1 MLRTLIIT
9 AAAALLLGCISPAGT
24 TDTTSTAGTTST
36 TSTTDT
42 GRLAEIEDRLA
53 KLEQKIG
60 QILEI
65 GRTPTPTAPAAA
77 PLSNEQI
84 EELEHGGTVTHGP
97 ETAPVTIVEYS
108 DFDCPFCAALQ
119 PALQQIKQEYGDQL
133 RLVFRQF
140 PLVGLHPNAWMA
152 AEASLCARE
161 QGKFPAMHAALFTE
175 TTKDVEHLQE
185 IAEEVGLDGP
195 LFEECLNIGQYDAE
209 VQADYDSGIAAGVR
223 GTPTMFINGSKIVGA
238 VSVIVIKEMI
248 DRELAAAR

>member
-1 MLRTLIIT
+1 MRMLRTLIIT

-24 TDTTSTAGTTST
+24 TDTHHRHRPPGRDRRPTRQAG
-36 TSTTDT
+36 
-42 GRLAEIEDRLA
+42 AEDRA
-53 KLEQKIG
+53 DPG
-60 QILEI
+60 DRAHADADRPSR
-65 GRTPTPTAPAAA
+65 G

-84 EELEHGGTVTHGP
+84 EEMEHGGTITHGP
-97 ETAPVTIVEYS
+97 ETAPVTIVEFS

-161 QGKFPAMHAALFTE
+161 QGEFPAMHAALFAE

-209 VQADYDSGIAAGVR
+209 VQADYDAGIAAGVR

>member
-1 MLRTLIIT
+1 MVCLCACCAPSSSPPRPPSCS
-9 AAAALLLGCISPAGT
+9 AASAPPAPPT
-24 TDTTSTAGTTST
+24 R
-36 TSTTDT
+36 TTDT

-65 GRTPTPTAPAAA
+65 GRTPTPTAPAPA

-140 PLVGLHPNAWMA
+140 PIVGLHPNAWMA

-161 QGKFPAMHAALFTE
+161 QGKFPAMHAALFAE
-175 TTKDVEHLQE
+175 TTDVEHLQE
-185 IAEEVGLDGP
+185 IADEVGLDGP
-195 LFEECLNIGQYDAE
+195 LFEECLNTGQYEAE

-238 VSVIVIKEMI
+238 VSVIVIKAMI
-248 DRELAAAR
+248 DGELAAAR